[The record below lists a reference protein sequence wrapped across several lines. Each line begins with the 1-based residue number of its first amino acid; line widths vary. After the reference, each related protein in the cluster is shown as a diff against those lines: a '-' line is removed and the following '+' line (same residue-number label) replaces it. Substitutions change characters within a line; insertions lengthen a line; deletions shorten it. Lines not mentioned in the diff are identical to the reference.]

1 MASRSNPNMPSKAKR
16 KAASVLKNKRKNNQR
31 LASNKITKQT
41 VPRTSQAL
49 RQVAPLSGKK
59 ARKLMKKKGYTQQRK
74 ELEQYLAAEVQMKD
88 VDAKTSTKQNHTAK
102 GEGVAAM
109 DVD

>member
-1 MASRSNPNMPSKAKR
+1 MPSRSNPNMPSKAKR
-16 KAASVLKNKRKNNQR
+16 KTASVLKNKRKNNQR
-31 LASNKITKQT
+31 LASNKVSKQT

-49 RQVAPLSGKK
+49 RQAAPLSGKK

-74 ELEQYLAAEVQMKD
+74 ELEQYLEAEVEMKD
-88 VDAKTSTKQNHTAK
+88 IGTKTATKQDHA
-102 GEGVAAM
+102 GERKAGGAM

>member
-1 MASRSNPNMPSKAKR
+1 MPSKAKR
-16 KAASVLKNKRKNNQR
+16 KNASVLKSKRKNSQR
-31 LASNKITKQT
+31 LANNKISKQT

-49 RQVAPLSGKK
+49 RQAAPLSGKK

-74 ELEQYLAAEVQMKD
+74 EMEQYLEAEVEMKD
-88 VDAKTSTKQNHTAK
+88 LDRSPATKQDN
-102 GEGVAAM
+102 EGKAGIAM

>member
-1 MASRSNPNMPSKAKR
+1 MASRSNPNMPSKAKP
-16 KAASVLKNKRKNNQR
+16 KAARVLKNKRKNNQR
-31 LASNKITKQT
+31 LASNKIGKQT

-49 RQVAPLSGKK
+49 RQAAPLSGKK

-74 ELEQYLAAEVQMKD
+74 DLEQCLAAEVQMKD
-88 VDAKTSTKQNHTAK
+88 VDAKTSTKQNHTAN
-102 GEGVAAM
+102 GEGVGAM